1 MKKGGKKMQTVATAK
16 PQARLRGEG
25 LTEWLVISLV
35 ILALIAGW
43 VLKVFIQGQTATFA
57 SEALSVRYPV
67 DWLLGKDEETLFAV
81 TDPDSLSTF
90 KTTFSARVEA
100 LGEVEEKEYIFKVEG
115 VDASVKPLGQ
125 VTGLNAAAN
134 RLIMRRNKE
143 LKEYN
148 VLSARATTLMGLEAL
163 AIEYAYVDS
172 PRAGW
177 ATGASLP
184 VVVQAVDTV
193 TVKGD
198 QVYVFTYAAD
208 ADILAQEKD
217 TLTAILESV
226 SLK

>member
-1 MKKGGKKMQTVATAK
+1 MQTVTTAK
-16 PQARLRGEG
+16 PQVRPRREG
-25 LTEWLVISLV
+25 LTEWSVIGLV

-43 VLKVFIQGQTATFA
+43 VLKVSIQGQTAPFA
-57 SEALSVRYPV
+57 SETLSVRYPV
-67 DWLLGKDEETLFAV
+67 DWLLGKDDEALFTV

-90 KTTFSARVEA
+90 KTTFNARVEP
-100 LGEVEEKEYIFKVEG
+100 LGEVEEQEYVFKVEG
-115 VDASVKPLGQ
+115 VDASVKPLGE

-134 RLIMRRNKE
+134 RLVMRKNKE

-148 VLSARATTLMGLEAL
+148 VLSARATTLMGQEAL

-177 ATGASLP
+177 ATAPSLP

-193 TVKGD
+193 TIKGN

-208 ADILAQEKD
+208 ANVFAQEKG
-217 TLTAILESV
+217 TLAAILESV

>member
-1 MKKGGKKMQTVATAK
+1 MQTVATAK

-25 LTEWLVISLV
+25 LTEWLVIGLV

-43 VLKVFIQGQTATFA
+43 VLKASIQGQTATFA
-57 SEALSVRYPV
+57 SETLSVRYPV
-67 DWLLGKDEETLFAV
+67 DWLLGKDEEALFTV
-81 TDPDSLSTF
+81 RDPDSLSTF
-90 KTTFSARVEA
+90 KTTFSARMEP
-100 LGEVEEKEYIFKVEG
+100 LGEVEEEEEYVFKVEG

-134 RLIMRRNKE
+134 RLIMRKNND

-148 VLSARATTLMGLEAL
+148 VLSTTPTTLLDQNAI

-177 ATGASLP
+177 ATAPSLP

-193 TVKGD
+193 TVRGE
-198 QVYVFTYAAD
+198 QVYIFTYAAD
-208 ADILAQEKD
+208 ANIFAQEKG
-217 TLTAILESV
+217 TLTVILESV
-226 SLK
+226 HLK

>member
-1 MKKGGKKMQTVATAK
+1 MQTVATAK

-25 LTEWLVISLV
+25 LTEWLVIGLV

-43 VLKVFIQGQTATFA
+43 VLKVSIQGQTATFA

-67 DWLLGKDEETLFAV
+67 DWLLGKDEEALFTV
-81 TDPDSLSTF
+81 RDPDSPSTF
-90 KTTFSARVEA
+90 NTVFSARVEPM
-100 LGEVEEKEYIFKVEG
+100 GEVEEQEYVFKVEG

-125 VTGLNAAAN
+125 VTGLNATAN
-134 RLIMRRNKE
+134 RLVMRRNRE

-148 VLSARATTLMGLEAL
+148 VVAVRATTLMGQEAL

-177 ATGASLP
+177 ASAPSLP
-184 VVVQAVDTV
+184 VVVQAVDSV

-198 QVYVFTYAAD
+198 QVYIFTYAAD
-208 ADILAQEKD
+208 ANIFAQEKD
-217 TLTAILESV
+217 TLAAILESV

>member
-1 MKKGGKKMQTVATAK
+1 MQTAATAK
-16 PQARLRGEG
+16 PQARLRGGG
-25 LTEWLVISLV
+25 LTEWLVIGLV
-35 ILALIAGW
+35 VLALIVGW
-43 VLKVFIQGQTATFA
+43 VLKASIQGQTATFA

-67 DWLLGKDEETLFAV
+67 DWLLGKDEETLFTV

-90 KTTFSARVEA
+90 KTTFSAGVEP
-100 LGEVEEKEYIFKVEG
+100 LGEVEEQEYVFKVEG
-115 VDASVKPLGQ
+115 VDASVKPLGE

-134 RLIMRRNKE
+134 RLVMRRNKE

-148 VLSARATTLMGLEAL
+148 ALSVEATTLMDQEAL

-172 PRAGW
+172 PKAGW
-177 ATGASLP
+177 ATAPSLP

-208 ADILAQEKD
+208 ANLFAREKGTLATILA
-217 TLTAILESV
+217 SV
-226 SLK
+226 RLK

>member
-1 MKKGGKKMQTVATAK
+1 
-16 PQARLRGEG
+16 
-25 LTEWLVISLV
+25 
-35 ILALIAGW
+35 
-43 VLKVFIQGQTATFA
+43 VFIQGQTATFA

-67 DWLLGKDEETLFAV
+67 DWLLERDEETLLTV
-81 TDPDSLSTF
+81 RDPDSPSTF
-90 KTTFSARVEA
+90 KTTFSVRVEP
-100 LGEVEEKEYIFKVEG
+100 LEEPEEREYVFKVEG

-125 VTGLNAAAN
+125 VMGLNAA
-134 RLIMRRNKE
+134 IMSRNKE

-148 VLSARATTLMGLEAL
+148 ILSTEETTLMGQEAL

-193 TVKGD
+193 TIKGD

-208 ADILAQEKD
+208 ANIFAQEKD
-217 TLTAILESV
+217 TLAAILESAH
-226 SLK
+226 LK

>member
-1 MKKGGKKMQTVATAK
+1 MQTVATAK

-25 LTEWLVISLV
+25 LTEWLVIGLV

-43 VLKVFIQGQTATFA
+43 VLKVSIQGQTATFA

-67 DWLLGKDEETLFAV
+67 DWLLGKDEEALFTV
-81 TDPDSLSTF
+81 RDPDSPSTF
-90 KTTFSARVEA
+90 NTVFSARVEPM
-100 LGEVEEKEYIFKVEG
+100 GEVEEQEYVFKVEG

-134 RLIMRRNKE
+134 RLVMRRNRE

-148 VLSARATTLMGLEAL
+148 VVAVRATTLMGQEAL
-163 AIEYAYVDS
+163 AVEYAYVDS

-177 ATGASLP
+177 ASAPSLP
-184 VVVQAVDTV
+184 VVVQAVDSV

-198 QVYVFTYAAD
+198 QVYIFTYAAD
-208 ADILAQEKD
+208 ANIFAQEKD
-217 TLTAILESV
+217 TLAAILESV

>member
-1 MKKGGKKMQTVATAK
+1 MQTVATAK

-25 LTEWLVISLV
+25 LTEWLIIGLV

-43 VLKVFIQGQTATFA
+43 VLKVSVQGQTATFA

-67 DWLLGKDEETLFAV
+67 DWLLAKDEEALV
-81 TDPDSLSTF
+81 TVRDPDSPSTF
-90 KTTFSARVEA
+90 NTTFSARVEP
-100 LGEVEEKEYIFKVEG
+100 LGEVEEQEYVFKVEG

-125 VTGLNAAAN
+125 ITGLTAAAN
-134 RLIMRRNKE
+134 RIAIGRNKE
-143 LKEYN
+143 LEEYS
-148 VLSARATTLMGLEAL
+148 VLSARATTLMSQEAL

-177 ATGASLP
+177 ASVPSLP
-184 VVVQAVDTV
+184 VVVHAVDTI

-198 QVYVFTYAAD
+198 KVYIFTYAAD
-208 ADILAQEKD
+208 ASVFAQEKD

>member
-1 MKKGGKKMQTVATAK
+1 MQTVTTAK
-16 PQARLRGEG
+16 PQVRPRREG
-25 LTEWLVISLV
+25 LTEWSVIGLV

-43 VLKVFIQGQTATFA
+43 VLKVSIQGQTAPFA
-57 SEALSVRYPV
+57 SETLSVRYPV
-67 DWLLGKDEETLFAV
+67 DWLLGKDDETLFTV

-90 KTTFSARVEA
+90 KTTFSARVEP
-100 LGEVEEKEYIFKVEG
+100 LGEVEEQEYVFKVEG
-115 VDASVKPLGQ
+115 VDASVKPLGE

-134 RLIMRRNKE
+134 RLVMRKNKE

-148 VLSARATTLMGLEAL
+148 VLSARATTLMGQEAL

-177 ATGASLP
+177 ATAPSLP
-184 VVVQAVDTV
+184 VVVQAVDTI
-193 TVKGD
+193 TIKGN

-208 ADILAQEKD
+208 ANVFAQEKG
-217 TLTAILESV
+217 TLAAILESV